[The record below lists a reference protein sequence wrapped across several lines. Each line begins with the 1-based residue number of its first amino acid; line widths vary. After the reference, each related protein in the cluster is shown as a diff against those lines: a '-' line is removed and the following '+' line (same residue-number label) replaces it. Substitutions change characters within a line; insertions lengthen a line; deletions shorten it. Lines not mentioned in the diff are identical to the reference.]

1 MTRVARV
8 RRITAMLTEELGEEP
23 TDEMLSDVLGIP
35 ERKLAMLK
43 QASQRPASLNAPVS
57 DDSVSTYAEVIGDE
71 NAVSPLDELANK
83 NYLNELEG
91 MLGVLDARET
101 EIIDSRFGLNG
112 KKVMTL
118 EEISHNFGVSRERI
132 RQVQSAAIN
141 KMRKALSKKEKSPK
155 GLVPIAS

>member
-71 NAVSPLDELANK
+71 NAVSPLD
-83 NYLNELEG
+83 
-91 MLGVLDARET
+91 
-101 EIIDSRFGLNG
+101 G
-112 KKVMTL
+112 KRLK
-118 EEISHNFGVSRERI
+118 HHPR
-132 RQVQSAAIN
+132 
-141 KMRKALSKKEKSPK
+141 
-155 GLVPIAS
+155 

>member
-1 MTRVARV
+1 
-8 RRITAMLTEELGEEP
+8 MLTEELGEEP

-43 QASQRPASLNAPVS
+43 QASQRPASLDAPVS

-83 NYLNELEG
+83 NYLSELEG

-132 RQVQSAAIN
+132 RQVQNAAIN

>member
-57 DDSVSTYAEVIGDE
+57 DDSVSTYA
-71 NAVSPLDELANK
+71 
-83 NYLNELEG
+83 
-91 MLGVLDARET
+91 R
-101 EIIDSRFGLNG
+101 
-112 KKVMTL
+112 
-118 EEISHNFGVSRERI
+118 
-132 RQVQSAAIN
+132 
-141 KMRKALSKKEKSPK
+141 
-155 GLVPIAS
+155 